1 MEATKWSTALGA
13 AGLALAAVTATAAAP
28 AVAQGQASHVR
39 LAGRVV
45 LTNMDNG
52 RTVAA
57 SSGGDV
63 EIRLTHSRERGFTYT
78 WTAPESGD
86 SAVLGHRSDATNP
99 AGDATAVFHA
109 ASGGVATIS
118 AQRRC
123 VPDPGSLCPLIVGTW
138 KVTIEVK

>member
-1 MEATKWSTALGA
+1 MGAAKWSTAFGA
-13 AGLALAAVTATAAAP
+13 AGLVLVAVAASATA
-28 AVAQGQASHVR
+28 QGRTPHGQ

-52 RTVAA
+52 RTVQA

-78 WTAPESGD
+78 WTAPESGN
-86 SAVLGHRSDATNP
+86 SAVLGHASDATYP
-99 AGDATAVFHA
+99 SGDARSVFHA
-109 ASGGVATIS
+109 ASAGVATVT

-123 VPDPGSLCPLIVGTW
+123 VPDPGSLCPLLVETW

>member
-1 MEATKWSTALGA
+1 MGAAKWSTAFGA
-13 AGLALAAVTATAAAP
+13 AGSVLLAVTASAGTPAAA
-28 AVAQGQASHVR
+28 QGEASHARRV
-39 LAGRVV
+39 ARVV

-52 RTVAA
+52 RTVPA

-78 WTAPESGD
+78 WSAPESGN
-86 SAVLGHRSDATNP
+86 SAVLAHAADATYP
-99 AGDATAVFHA
+99 SGDATAVFHA
-109 ASGGVATIS
+109 ASAGVATVS

-123 VPDPGSLCPLIVGTW
+123 VPDPGSLCPLIVETW

>member
-1 MEATKWSTALGA
+1 MGAAKWSTAFGA
-13 AGLALAAVTATAAAP
+13 AGLVLVAVAASAT
-28 AVAQGQASHVR
+28 AQGQTPHGH

-45 LTNMDNG
+45 LTNTDNG
-52 RTVAA
+52 RTVPA

-78 WTAPESGD
+78 WTAPESGN
-86 SAVLGHRSDATNP
+86 SAVLGHASDATYP
-99 AGDATAVFHA
+99 SGDATAVFHA
-109 ASGGVATIS
+109 ASAGTTTVT

-123 VPDPGSLCPLIVGTW
+123 VPDPGSLCPLIVETW